1 MACLTAIARAMK
13 SAGMLSG
20 LDQLRAGPDRA
31 FENELADAGITLIC
45 LGSGVSRRR

>member
-1 MACLTAIARAMK
+1 MK
-13 SAGMLSG
+13 SSKMRGG
-20 LDQLRAGPDRA
+20 LDHLRAGPDRA